1 MVLLDHEGETTPLDS
16 YKLPIMT
23 TLPNEKTMAKMAEL
37 AADSVR
43 QRIMDEYGDLI
54 HDAVGDA
61 LLEVLGEDFVDNL
74 AEESEEAYM
83 GIMMDVTS
91 RIAVVAV

>member
-1 MVLLDHEGETTPLDS
+1 MA
-16 YKLPIMT
+16 
-23 TLPNEKTMAKMAEL
+23 TLPNEETIAKMAEL
-37 AADSVR
+37 AVDAIR

-61 LLEVLGEDFVDNL
+61 VLEVLGEDFVNDL
-74 AEESEEAYM
+74 AEESEGAYM
-83 GIMMDVTS
+83 DIMMDVTS